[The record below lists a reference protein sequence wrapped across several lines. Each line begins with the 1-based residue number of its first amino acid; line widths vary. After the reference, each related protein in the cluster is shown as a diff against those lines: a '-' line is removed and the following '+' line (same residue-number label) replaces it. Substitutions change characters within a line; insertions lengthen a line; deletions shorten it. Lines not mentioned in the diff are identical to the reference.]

1 MMISGPVA
9 NNFSGAFQNPG
20 WEIESVPAAKKIP
33 KSMKGL
39 PELPEGYVWEP
50 CRVDPKPGAIFVPGK
65 HKPYNTADY
74 PNHLNFCHAMLPF
87 IGKVTTVR
95 ASRGPDSS
103 GKWTIS
109 IDADDGMFNY
119 RWMNGWILKRD
130 GVVVTKE
137 GLPEGLELFS
147 QTVKVG
153 FPDTNLVGDRMDG
166 CWEYFNGKSADL
178 KEGDEFI
185 LGPYAILNMSYTK
198 AQGDNVY
205 VQYYEDIDSTLV
217 RMSIAPSGQL
227 VGKTARVIEDGLCL
241 GVATDWLGMDT
252 ILLETDAGRVYWR
265 VDSLIQKTDE
275 SNFAVQQRRTIT
287 QLTGTIDH
295 LTAELTAANNMK
307 QDQFRQILQ
316 LERQVADLRSE
327 AAHQVDYKNLYLS
340 VQRLLT
346 RYFINNG
353 LDTSNVGDAR
363 VLDQLAQRYRA
374 VRGAITEARKGKQ

>member
-185 LGPYAILNMSYTK
+185 LGPYAILNK
-198 AQGDNVY
+198 ATTCTSNTTRT
-205 VQYYEDIDSTLV
+205 STV
-217 RMSIAPSGQL
+217 PSSACRL
-227 VGKTARVIEDGLCL
+227 PRRVNSL
-241 GVATDWLGMDT
+241 GRLRGSSKMAYASV
-252 ILLETDAGRVYWR
+252 LLPTGSGWTQ
-265 VDSLIQKTDE
+265 SFL
-275 SNFAVQQRRTIT
+275 RRT
-287 QLTGTIDH
+287 QVGSTGALIRSSRRRTSRISQSSS
-295 LTAELTAANNMK
+295 AA
-307 QDQFRQILQ
+307 
-316 LERQVADLRSE
+316 RSR
-327 AAHQVDYKNLYLS
+327 S
-340 VQRLLT
+340 
-346 RYFINNG
+346 
-353 LDTSNVGDAR
+353 
-363 VLDQLAQRYRA
+363 
-374 VRGAITEARKGKQ
+374 